1 MIKTQLVKTL
11 EVRSRHRKSSPGS
24 KAYGNNCGV
33 VTKNQTSKVVLHLAA
48 LTRFVNQCTCETL
61 LFLRFVTAK
70 KKFNNLRLRAL
81 SQNTA
86 SSVCMMFTIFV
97 FRFGLALKVLIFI
110 VSISVIY
117 RTTQSI
123 YVYIVECIF
132 PSIYSKC
139 NKNCE
144 DLLNWLALPISR
156 SISFPVHHFKYSDV
170 IEIIYL

>member
-33 VTKNQTSKVVLHLAA
+33 VTKNQTSKVVLHLAG

-70 KKFNNLRLRAL
+70 KFNNLRLRAL

-86 SSVCMMFTIFV
+86 SSVCRMFTIFV

-110 VSISVIY
+110 VSRSVIY

-156 SISFPVHHFKYSDV
+156 SISFPVHHFKYFDV

>member
-61 LFLRFVTAK
+61 LFLRFEK
-70 KKFNNLRLRAL
+70 QKKFNNLRLRAL

-86 SSVCMMFTIFV
+86 SSVCRMFTIFV

-156 SISFPVHHFKYSDV
+156 AISFPVHQFKYSDV